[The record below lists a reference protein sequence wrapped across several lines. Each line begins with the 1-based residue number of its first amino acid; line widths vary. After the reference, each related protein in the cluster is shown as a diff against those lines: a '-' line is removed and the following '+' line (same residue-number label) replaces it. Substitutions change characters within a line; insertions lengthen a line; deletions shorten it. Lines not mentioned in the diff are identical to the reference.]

1 MLNLFSP
8 LPVLPDVPAE
18 KDIWIEKLT
27 ELLSCAR
34 SESVEGPVAEA
45 EALYYFDS
53 ITSTNDHMRKLAMQG
68 APHGSLVVAEEQ
80 TAGRGR
86 HGREWF
92 SPPGSGLYSSL
103 LLRPALGIQRVGW
116 LTLAAALAMVRTA
129 KDAGIALDIK
139 WPNDLECEGRK
150 VAGILA
156 ETVTEGNWIRFIVLG
171 TGINVNWEH
180 EKVPDE
186 IRDSATALSS
196 LTHEPLNRDRFLA
209 GYLWE
214 LSVIVSNLESDKFS
228 VLPAVANEVMAH
240 LAYLGEHV
248 RITTGEGEESGI
260 FTGLTEE
267 GYLQLD
273 GGRMVVTGEL
283 MTKTGETD

>member
-53 ITSTNDHMRKLAMQG
+53 ITSTNDHMKKLAMQG

-86 HGREWF
+86 HGRKWY

-116 LTLAAALAMVRTA
+116 LTLSAALAMVRTA

-171 TGINVNWEH
+171 IGINVNWAH

-186 IRDSATALSS
+186 IRDSATALSL
-196 LTHEPLNRDRFLA
+196 LTTEPLNRDRFLA

-214 LSVIVSNLESDKFS
+214 LSVIVSNLESDKAG

-240 LAYLGEHV
+240 LAYLGERV
-248 RITTGEGEESGI
+248 QITTGEEEENGI

-273 GGRMVVTGEL
+273 GGRKVVTGEL
-283 MTKTGETD
+283 IVKIEETD